1 MNRPFPKLQDNR
13 LAPPRVADHVVLML
27 VVVIYVGARLWH
39 INSYSL
45 WGGESWGLALIRQDW
60 RSMMKDVVMDVAHPP
75 LFYFLLRI
83 WIAIGGEGL
92 LWLKLLPVL
101 FSIATIVPF
110 VLLCRELRLS
120 RGATSLALLLAA
132 CDGYLIHYA
141 QEVRSYSLLL
151 CLAVTSAW
159 LFVRFFNADDHVLR
173 KAAILSVVNLLLV
186 YTHYHGWFVVASE
199 GLFLLIWGRHRLA
212 AFAVS
217 VAGLLVAF
225 SPWAFLVTRAA
236 LARIKIGS
244 EWVPRPDLTELKLL
258 YENLNG
264 PALPSVPGVAS
275 AGLLLFAAP
284 VLLWLWRSLSRSPAA
299 PRDHPIVLW
308 WLLFM
313 GLLPVAALFLTSQ
326 VGRQSLFLD
335 RYLIFTALAY
345 YALIGAAVHRLQ
357 PAGLRVAYVCLV
369 VAWTLTAGL
378 GDLRTN
384 RMAWE
389 GVQLGSRVDYRSLT
403 ERLVEAEGA
412 STGDVPLYLLSGSS
426 NGVVAGGW
434 AISTSVGFYLGELA
448 HEPWKPEFGPRGTLW
463 SGRRGRFLTVSET
476 DLLKI
481 IRTSQGEHFWLGYMQ
496 SDPAPGRQPRQVL
509 IEHGLEVGPA
519 IEQVENAN
527 RVVLLPVQPPHY
539 RQSLTEVAP
548 TGRAVAVAATRPH
561 LQHCFPGFPASKPV
575 SSRSIICTSVAA
587 TPQ

>member
-13 LAPPRVADHVVLML
+13 LTPPRVADHVVLML

-39 INSYSL
+39 ITSYSL

-75 LFYFLLRI
+75 LFYFLLRT

-120 RGATSLALLLAA
+120 RGATSLALFLAA

-141 QEVRSYSLLL
+141 QEVRSYSLFL

-159 LFVRFFNADDHVLR
+159 LFVRFFNADGQVLR
-173 KAAILSVVNLLLV
+173 KAAVLSVVNLLLV

-217 VAGLLVAF
+217 VAGLLIAF

-244 EWVPRPDLTELKLL
+244 EWVPRPGLTELKLL

-264 PALPSVPGVAS
+264 PALPSVPAVAS

-284 VLLWLWRSLSRSPAA
+284 VLLWVWKSRSRSPAA
-299 PRDHPIVLW
+299 ARDHRIVLW
-308 WLLFM
+308 WLVFM
-313 GLLPVAALFLTSQ
+313 SLLPVATLFLTSQ

-345 YALIGAAVHRLQ
+345 YALIGAAVDRLE
-357 PAGLRVAYVCLV
+357 PARLRTAYVCLV
-369 VAWTLTAGL
+369 VAWTITAGL

-412 STGDVPLYLLSGSS
+412 STGEVPLYLLSGSS

-481 IRTSQGEHFWLGYMQ
+481 IRTSQGQHFWLGYIQ
-496 SDPAPGRQPRQVL
+496 SGPASDPEPRQVL
-509 IEHGLEVGPA
+509 IDHGLDVGPA

-527 RVVLLPVQPPHY
+527 RVVLLPVRRRHPDITVGHRPRPPRPAAGWLL
-539 RQSLTEVAP
+539 RQRDRICSTVSPAFPPLSL
-548 TGRAVAVAATRPH
+548 
-561 LQHCFPGFPASKPV
+561 
-575 SSRSIICTSVAA
+575 SRLG
-587 TPQ
+587 P